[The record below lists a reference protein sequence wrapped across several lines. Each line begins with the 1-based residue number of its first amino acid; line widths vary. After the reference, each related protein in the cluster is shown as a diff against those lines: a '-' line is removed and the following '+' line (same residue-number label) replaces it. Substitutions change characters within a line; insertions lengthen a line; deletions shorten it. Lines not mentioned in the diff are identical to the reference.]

1 MINNLNNYYIMI
13 MKTKSI
19 ITRNIV
25 FVVTNT
31 ARPIEYNRPTEIDK
45 IVQMFK
51 TCKQKETL
59 LGRGEGCIF
68 PAKKYPKRS
77 SYDQQKT
84 ILKSVFKVTNTAR
97 PIWPMHQP
105 TKDLWATLQLQSVQK
120 PHIGLMGHPIE
131 RLGTTQETYGPP

>member
-1 MINNLNNYYIMI
+1 MILL
-13 MKTKSI
+13 TTTTTSTTTTTT
-19 ITRNIV
+19 TRNIV

-51 TCKQKETL
+51 TCKKKRLYQ
-59 LGRGEGCIF
+59 GGGQGCIF

-84 ILKSVFKVTNTAR
+84 ILKSVFIVTNIAR

-105 TKDLWATLQLQSVQK
+105 TKDLWATLQLQLQSVQK

-131 RLGTTQETYGPP
+131 HLGTTQETYGPP